1 MYTLIT
7 AANSAKAQQLKS
19 TLGADVILGDYMAL
33 PAFMLKADLIQL
45 PNPNS
50 TSYAHQMLTLCL
62 DKNIGKVYALR
73 DEELS
78 LLQEAKLLFEE
89 YGIELVDGS

>member
-1 MYTLIT
+1 
-7 AANSAKAQQLKS
+7 
-19 TLGADVILGDYMAL
+19 
-33 PAFMLKADLIQL
+33 
-45 PNPNS
+45 
-50 TSYAHQMLTLCL
+50 MLTLCL